1 MKTLGID
8 FSSTDLQWIGIEG
21 TPSQGKL
28 LFQSKN
34 TQQLPKSGDSD
45 IENLL
50 LLKEILVAKFRN
62 EKFDRI
68 GIVKAGKDCKPPR
81 VKSELIIELA
91 CHEMKIPYQL
101 VSLQKIRA
109 AEKKI
114 MKACKGDSFINT
126 FNGGVDI
133 TPKYLAR
140 AAICAWCVLQ

>member
-28 LFQSKN
+28 LLQSKN

-45 IENLL
+45 IENPL
-50 LLKEILVAKFRN
+50 LLKEILVAKFQN

-81 VKSELIIELA
+81 VKCELIIELA

-101 VSLQKIRA
+101 VSRQKIRA
-109 AEKKI
+109 AEKKAV
-114 MKACKGDSFINT
+114 KACKDGSFINA
-126 FNGGVDI
+126 FNDGVEI
-133 TPKYLAR
+133 NPKYLVS